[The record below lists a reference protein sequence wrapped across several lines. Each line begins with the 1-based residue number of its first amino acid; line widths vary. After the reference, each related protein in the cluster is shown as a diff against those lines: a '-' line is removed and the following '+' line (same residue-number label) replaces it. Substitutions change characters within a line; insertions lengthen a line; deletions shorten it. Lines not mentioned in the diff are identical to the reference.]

1 MRRITSKTLANAI
14 LLIMLGMGN
23 AVASPYYP
31 PESPP
36 AAVTDVAIAKA
47 RELAESVGG
56 KDARIA
62 STGSMAPTLQAN
74 EIIVYRPA
82 KVAELNVGDIIVFQ
96 AQIEGAGSMQFSLVT
111 HRIVHKDDRLLRVF
125 TKGDHNKQDDQGEVP
140 EGRIKGVVVYVVNG
154 DTGAVRE
161 MR

>member
-1 MRRITSKTLANAI
+1 MSRITSKTLANAI
-14 LLIMLGMGN
+14 LLIILGMGN
-23 AVASPYYP
+23 ALASPYYP

-36 AAVTDVAIAKA
+36 AAVSDAAIAKA
-47 RELAESVGG
+47 RELAASVSG

-74 EIIVYRPA
+74 EIIVYKPA

-96 AQIEGAGSMQFSLVT
+96 AQIDGAQFNQVSLVT
-111 HRIVHKDDRLLRVF
+111 HRIYSKDARLHRVF
-125 TKGDHNKQDDQGEVP
+125 TKGDHNRDNDGGAVVEEQ
-140 EGRIKGVVVYVVNG
+140 IKGVVVYVVNG